1 MVCLDTDLL
10 VGLVRNNP
18 AAVKTISDLEQGSL
32 PMTTTSITT
41 YELLKGAEI
50 SVNPKENVQLIKNI
64 LSNLHVLDFDTPSS
78 EKASR
83 IYKELNSSGI
93 LIGEFDILIASVCIA
108 NDETLIS
115 NDEHFGRIKELKW
128 KKW

>member
-18 AAVKTISDLEQGSL
+18 AAVKTISELEQESL
-32 PMTTTSITT
+32 PLSTTSITA
-41 YELLKGAEI
+41 YELLKGAET
-50 SVNPKENVQLIKNI
+50 SANPKENVQLLKNI
-64 LSNLHVLDFDTPSS
+64 LSNLHVLDFDAPSS

-93 LIGEFDILIASVCIA
+93 LTGEFDILIASVCIV

-115 NDEHFGRIKELKW
+115 NDEHFGRIKGLKW

>member
-10 VGLVRNNP
+10 VGLIRNDS
-18 AAVKTISDLEQGSL
+18 AATKIISNLEQETL
-32 PMTTTSITT
+32 PMTTTSITA

-50 SVNPKENVQLIKNI
+50 SAKPKENVHLIKDI
-64 LSNLHVLDFDTPSS
+64 LSNLHVLDLDATSS
-78 EKASR
+78 EKASK
-83 IYKELNSSGI
+83 IYKELNSKGI
-93 LIGEFDILIASVCIA
+93 LIGEFDILIASICIA

-115 NDEHFGRIKELKW
+115 NDEHFGGIKELKW

>member
-1 MVCLDTDLL
+1 
-10 VGLVRNNP
+10 
-18 AAVKTISDLEQGSL
+18 
-32 PMTTTSITT
+32 MTTTSITT

-93 LIGEFDILIASVCIA
+93 LVGEFDILIASVCIV